1 MKTNDFRETKVNNY
15 SRSNVLSISET
26 MKGSNDFVI
35 FFFFKKKG
43 EILIQITMGYKRHVQ
58 NLRVILFSGKSKI
71 YGS

>member
-1 MKTNDFRETKVNNY
+1 MKTNDFRETKENNY

-35 FFFFKKKG
+35 FFLKKNG
-43 EILIQITMGYKRHVQ
+43 EILIQITIGYERHVQ
-58 NLRVILFSGKSKI
+58 NLRVILFSGKSKF